1 MSDGKKKKTRPPLK
15 SAMVFGG
22 IAGILQTDTAQPPPG
37 DLGDIPSISIGR
49 ETGDMKDLYRR
60 TLATS
65 WTCRDG
71 ELPPDQLIEDIFQG
85 GDGFPPGVAPSSSSR
100 SDRTDD
106 HSSYHEEG
114 NISDSASR
122 STLHGGGSSRLS
134 PKPEKQRL
142 SKASSRS
149 HHDRVES
156 SSSTTL
162 GAAYGE
168 NDGSPG
174 DWRSSR
180 NPREVS
186 EFDVRPDLRTW
197 TITVRD

>member
-1 MSDGKKKKTRPPLK
+1 M
-15 SAMVFGG
+15 AFGG
-22 IAGILQTDTAQPPPG
+22 IAGILQTDTAQPPD
-37 DLGDIPSISIGR
+37 DLGDIPSINIGR

-85 GDGFPPGVAPSSSSR
+85 GNGFPPGVAPSSSSR

-106 HSSYHEEG
+106 YSLYHDESS
-114 NISDSASR
+114 ISDSASR
-122 STLHGGGSSRLS
+122 STLHGGSSRLS
-134 PKPEKQRL
+134 PKPERQRL
-142 SKASSRS
+142 GKGTSRS

-156 SSSTTL
+156 SSGSTL

-168 NDGSPG
+168 GNSSPG
-174 DWRSSR
+174 DWRRSR

-186 EFDVRPDLRTW
+186 EFDARPDLKTW